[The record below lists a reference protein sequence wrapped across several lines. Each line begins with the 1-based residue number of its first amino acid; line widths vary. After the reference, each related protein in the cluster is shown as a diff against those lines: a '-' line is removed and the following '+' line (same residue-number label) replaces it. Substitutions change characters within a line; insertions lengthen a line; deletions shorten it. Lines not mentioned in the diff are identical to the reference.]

1 LKHRTVASLKSLS
14 ISFITCLCAIA
25 PSAARA
31 EDLCPKSVA
40 WFSCTLENGKSVSIC
55 GSPSTDQNFPKFGAD
70 DQSWLQYRYGSPGKI
85 EFKYPEGQGDR
96 LWMKFMN
103 AVDFNPGGTPKRINF
118 SFVTKNT
125 RYLIQ
130 GNSGQARKMNYSLAV
145 LSEDPVKTLAEH
157 SCQKVDVD
165 HLLPIAL
172 AVPCDPNDVAN
183 AHRGSEEC
191 R

>member
-1 LKHRTVASLKSLS
+1 MQPRCLNAVMIGYVACLSLIAPRVAS
-14 ISFITCLCAIA
+14 
-25 PSAARA
+25 A
-31 EDLCPKSVA
+31 EDLCPKSVT
-40 WFSCTLENGKSVSIC
+40 WFSCTLDNGKSVAIC
-55 GSPSTDQNFPKFGAD
+55 GSPSIDRDSPKFGAD
-70 DQSWLQYRYGSPGKI
+70 DQSWLQYRYGKPGKI

-103 AVDFNPGGTPKRINF
+103 AVDFSPGGTPKRINF

-130 GNSGQARKMNYSLAV
+130 GNMEQAGKMRYSLAV
-145 LSEDPVKTLAEH
+145 LSEDPVKILAEH
-157 SCQKVDVD
+157 SCSQVDVD

-183 AHRGSEEC
+183 DHRGSEEC
-191 R
+191 K

>member
-1 LKHRTVASLKSLS
+1 MKHCSVASLKFLAVSY
-14 ISFITCLCAIA
+14 FGCLGLAV
-25 PSAARA
+25 PSTSRA

-40 WFSCTLENGKSVSIC
+40 WFSCTLDNGKSVAIC
-55 GSPSTDQNFPKFGAD
+55 GSPSTRQDSPKFGAD
-70 DQSWLQYRYGSPGKI
+70 DQSWLQYRYGKPGKI
-85 EFKYPEGQGDR
+85 EFKYPEGQGER
-96 LWMKFMN
+96 LWMRFMN

-130 GNSGQARKMNYSLAV
+130 GNSGQAGKISYSLAV

-157 SCQKVDVD
+157 SCREVDVD

-183 AHRGSEEC
+183 DHRGSEDC
-191 R
+191 K